1 MSQPGSSRDEPVQ
14 QRTRLGILAILV
26 EASSSQ
32 FRFLRDTLQLTDG
45 NLSRYLGV
53 LEAASLVK
61 IARSGEGRPPRTSV
75 LITRTGRK
83 AFAAEIAA
91 IRRVIDQLGDAPG
104 SPNSTQSGAD
114 ESGGD

>member
-1 MSQPGSSRDEPVQ
+1 MSHPTSSFDDLVS
-14 QRTRLGILAILV
+14 QRSRLGILAILV

-32 FRFLRDTLQLTDG
+32 FRFLRETLQLTDG
-45 NLSRYLGV
+45 TLSRYLGV

-61 IARSGEGRPPRTSV
+61 VDERHGGKRPRTSV

-91 IRRVIDQLGDAPG
+91 LRGLIDQIGDAPG
-104 SPNSTQSGAD
+104 
-114 ESGGD
+114 

>member
-1 MSQPGSSRDEPVQ
+1 MSQPASSLEEPVQ
-14 QRTRLGILAILV
+14 RRTRLSILAILV

-32 FRFLRDTLQLTDG
+32 FRFLRETLQLTDG

-61 IARSGEGRPPRTSV
+61 IAESREGRRPRTSV
-75 LITRTGRK
+75 LITRNGRK

-91 IRRVIDQLGDAPG
+91 LKEILDQFGDARGAPD
-104 SPNSTQSGAD
+104 SAQPGAD
-114 ESGGD
+114 EPGRD

>member
-1 MSQPGSSRDEPVQ
+1 MSHHLTSSFDDLVH

-32 FRFLRDTLQLTDG
+32 FRFLRETLQLTEA
-45 NLSRYLGV
+45 NLSGYLGV

-61 IARSGEGRPPRTSV
+61 IAKSREGHRQRTSV

-91 IRRVIDQLGDAPG
+91 LRGLIDQTGEAP
-104 SPNSTQSGAD
+104 T
-114 ESGGD
+114 